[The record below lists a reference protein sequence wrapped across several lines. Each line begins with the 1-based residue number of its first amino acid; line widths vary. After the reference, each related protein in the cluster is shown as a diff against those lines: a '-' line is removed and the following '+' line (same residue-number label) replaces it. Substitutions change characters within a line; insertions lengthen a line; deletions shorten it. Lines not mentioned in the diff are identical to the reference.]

1 MYCIGYEVGL
11 MNGPPVCG
19 VAQAA
24 LRVNNPHLV
33 SGRDGKRI
41 VDNQRSLWAGVLL
54 EVVRRTT
61 SYLYILQYGCAVI
74 QINFFFQEQPSDYDH
89 FSDGHPL
96 GGGIIGGRD
105 PLC

>member
-1 MYCIGYEVGL
+1 MLFAVMYCIGYQVGL

-33 SGRDGKRI
+33 PGRDGKRI

-54 EVVRRTT
+54 EMVRRTA
-61 SYLYILQYGCAVI
+61 SYLYTL
-74 QINFFFQEQPSDYDH
+74 E
-89 FSDGHPL
+89 
-96 GGGIIGGRD
+96 
-105 PLC
+105 

>member
-1 MYCIGYEVGL
+1 MLFAVMYCIGYEVGL

-33 SGRDGKRI
+33 PGRDGKRI

-54 EVVRRTT
+54 EMVRRTT
-61 SYLYILQYGCAVI
+61 SYLYILQY
-74 QINFFFQEQPSDYDH
+74 
-89 FSDGHPL
+89 
-96 GGGIIGGRD
+96 
-105 PLC
+105 

>member
-1 MYCIGYEVGL
+1 MLFAVMYCIGHEVGL

-54 EVVRRTT
+54 EMVRRTT
-61 SYLYILQYGCAVI
+61 SYLYILQY
-74 QINFFFQEQPSDYDH
+74 Y
-89 FSDGHPL
+89 
-96 GGGIIGGRD
+96 
-105 PLC
+105 